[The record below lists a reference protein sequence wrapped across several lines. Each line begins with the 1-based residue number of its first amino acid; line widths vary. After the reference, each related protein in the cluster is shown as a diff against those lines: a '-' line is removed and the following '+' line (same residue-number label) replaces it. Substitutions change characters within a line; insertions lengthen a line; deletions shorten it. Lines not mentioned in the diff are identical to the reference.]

1 MGEGSVRKKPF
12 YAKRSLR
19 KGDSWKVT
27 CDIDV
32 VFSHTSKPR
41 GGSEKDL
48 YTLRGKTE
56 KKFCSIKDDGTGN
69 LHLQGSNLL
78 TCILDM

>member
-27 CDIDV
+27 CDVDV
-32 VFSHTSKPR
+32 NFIHASKPR
-41 GGSEKDL
+41 GGSEKNL

-56 KKFCSIKDDGTGN
+56 NKFCSMKDNDTSEN
-69 LHLQGSNLL
+69 N
-78 TCILDM
+78 

>member
-12 YAKRSLR
+12 HAKRSLR
-19 KGDSWKVT
+19 KGDSSKVT
-27 CDIDV
+27 CDVNV
-32 VFSHTSKPR
+32 VFIHASKPR

-56 KKFCSIKDDGTGN
+56 KKYCSMKDDGTCEN
-69 LHLQGSNLL
+69 N
-78 TCILDM
+78 

>member
-12 YAKRSLR
+12 YAKRSLC

-27 CDIDV
+27 CDVVV
-32 VFSHTSKPR
+32 VFIHASKPR

-48 YTLRGKTE
+48 YTLRGQTE
-56 KKFCSIKDDGTGN
+56 KKFGSMKDDGTCKN
-69 LHLQGSNLL
+69 N
-78 TCILDM
+78 

>member
-12 YAKRSLR
+12 YAKRSLC
-19 KGDSWKVT
+19 KGNSWKVT
-27 CDIDV
+27 CDADV
-32 VFSHTSKPR
+32 VFIHASKPR

-56 KKFCSIKDDGTGN
+56 KKFYSMKDDDTCK
-69 LHLQGSNLL
+69 SNRS
-78 TCILDM
+78 

>member
-1 MGEGSVRKKPF
+1 MGESSVHKKTF

-27 CDIDV
+27 CDVDV
-32 VFSHTSKPR
+32 VFIHASKPR
-41 GGSEKDL
+41 GGSGKNI

-56 KKFCSIKDDGTGN
+56 EKFCSMKDDD
-69 LHLQGSNLL
+69 
-78 TCILDM
+78 TCKNN

>member
-12 YAKRSLR
+12 YAKRSLC
-19 KGDSWKVT
+19 KGDSWKVN
-27 CDIDV
+27 CDV
-32 VFSHTSKPR
+32 VVVFIHASKPR

-56 KKFCSIKDDGTGN
+56 KKFGSMKDDGTCKN
-69 LHLQGSNLL
+69 N
-78 TCILDM
+78 